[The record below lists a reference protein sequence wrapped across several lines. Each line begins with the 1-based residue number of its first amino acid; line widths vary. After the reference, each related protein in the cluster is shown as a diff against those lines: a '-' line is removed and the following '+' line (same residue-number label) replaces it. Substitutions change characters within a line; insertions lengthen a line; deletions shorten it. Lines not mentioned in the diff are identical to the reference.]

1 MLSRPWNTRR
11 AHYDFVV
18 VGSGYGGAI
27 AAARLATASVS
38 PRPSIC
44 VLERGREWP
53 VGSFPDTDD
62 AIRRERRGPLNP
74 LGLYDLLVF
83 PDISVIK
90 GNGLGGT
97 SLVNANVA
105 IVPDADVFRQTGWPA
120 SLTLDT
126 LLPYYDRA
134 RRVLAARPHPDAAT
148 LLKVRALDRRAR
160 EIGSA
165 AFPLNIAVNFTID
178 GMNEYRAEQK
188 PCIDCGDCI
197 TGCNVGAKNTLAMNY
212 LPMAAFAGAE
222 IYTQAEVASRPVET
236 AVRDHCRECRPRRG
250 RDQFHRDSPAI
261 GDARSLAVAEG
272 RLRFQRQRR
281 FLRHRL

>member
-1 MLSRPWNTRR
+1 VTLSRPWNLRR

-27 AAARLATASVS
+27 TAARLATASVS

-44 VLERGREWP
+44 ILERGREWP
-53 VGSFPDTDD
+53 VGSFPDTADGLL
-62 AIRRERRGPLNP
+62 RERRGPLNP
-74 LGLYDLLVF
+74 LGLYDFLTF

-105 IVPDADVFRQTGWPA
+105 IVPDARVFRLAGWPA

-134 RRVLAARPHPDAAT
+134 RQVLAAGPHPNAEK
-148 LLKVRALDRRAR
+148 LLKMQALDRRAR
-160 EIGSA
+160 ELGST
-165 AFPLNIAVNFTID
+165 AFPLNIAVNFGID

-212 LPMAAFAGAE
+212 LPMAAAPA
-222 IYTQAEVASRPVET
+222 
-236 AVRDHCRECRPRRG
+236 RRSI
-250 RDQFHRDSPAI
+250 R
-261 GDARSLAVAEG
+261 
-272 RLRFQRQRR
+272 RLRSTGSASSPTAAGEFTDCT
-281 FLRHRL
+281 